1 MTFDVLFQVAGGLAL
16 FMLAMEMMTNGLKQ
30 TAGPQLRHILANW
43 TRTPIRGVGS
53 GMLITGIV
61 QHSGAVTVATIGFVN
76 AGLMTLTQAL
86 TVVFGANVGTT
97 MTGWLVSLVGFG
109 VNIEAFALPLLA
121 AGVGLRL
128 ASSHHRRKA
137 MGETITGFALFFL
150 GLSILKSALDGF
162 TEGSALSGADY
173 GLPAWLLI
181 GFLGTVVTQS
191 SSAALAIVLTAA
203 SGGLITLDNAAAAVI
218 GANLG
223 STSTA
228 ALSVI
233 KATSNARRL
242 AVGHILFNVVT
253 GLIALSILPVML
265 WSVDRLTGWLELE
278 ANAAISLA
286 IFHTLFNVLGVL
298 LMLPLAGHMARLLGR
313 LFRSA
318 EEDNARPRYLDH
330 TLLDTPELALE
341 ATDREITRFFALV
354 ESLLRAALDRQN
366 LKPADMA
373 KRTESARTLF
383 YAITD
388 YITRLRSTG
397 MAPDIVETLTTSV
410 RTCRYLNEVLALN
423 HHILAVRDQSAQLP
437 DPLAGLIQD
446 YLDLIRSTTN
456 SGALLESLGEE
467 CEKRYQS
474 IKAQTLRMMV
484 RQQVSA
490 QQGEALLDTLSSLR
504 RLTDQWLKA
513 LMHLPT
519 SETRNSYRNSA

>member
-1 MTFDVLFQVAGGLAL
+1 MTLDVLFQIAGGLAL
-16 FMLAMEMMTNGLKQ
+16 FLLAMEMMTDGLKQ

-43 TRTPIRGVGS
+43 TRTPVRGAAS

-76 AGLMTLTQAL
+76 AGLMTLAQAL
-86 TVVFGANVGTT
+86 TVVIGANLGTT

-109 VNIEAFALPLLA
+109 INIEAFALPLLA

-128 ASSHHRRKA
+128 ASSRHRRKA
-137 MGETITGFALFFL
+137 MGQAITGFALFFL

-162 TEGSALSGADY
+162 ADNAILSGPQY
-173 GLPAWLLI
+173 GLAAWLAL
-181 GFLGTVVTQS
+181 GFVGTLLTQS
-191 SSAALAIVLTAA
+191 SSAALAIIITAA
-203 SGGLITLDNAAAAVI
+203 AGGLISLDNAAAAVI

-228 ALSVI
+228 ALSVL
-233 KATSNARRL
+233 KATSSARRL
-242 AVGHILFNVVT
+242 AVGHILFNVIT
-253 GLIALSILPVML
+253 GLIALLTLPALL
-265 WSVDRLTGWLELE
+265 WFVAWLTATLKLE

-286 IFHTLFNVLGVL
+286 LFHTLFNLVGVL

-330 TLLDTPELALE
+330 TLLDTPELALA
-341 ATDREITRFFALV
+341 ATDREIVRFFALV

-373 KRTESARTLF
+373 KRNESAGALF

-397 MAPDIVETLTTSV
+397 MAPDIVETLTTSM
-410 RTCRYLNEVLALN
+410 RTCRYLNEVLTLN
-423 HHILAVRDQSAQLP
+423 HHILEVRNQSAQLP
-437 DPLAGLIQD
+437 DPLAVLIQD
-446 YLDLIRSTTN
+446 YLDLIRSTTE

-484 RQQVSA
+484 RQQISA

-519 SETRNSYRNSA
+519 SEARNS